1 MGICLN
7 SERLTHKITFFLIL
21 WLHHNKPYLRIS
33 PRTKAV
39 PT

>member
-1 MGICLN
+1 MNI
-7 SERLTHKITFFLIL
+7 EHLTNKIAFFLIL
-21 WLHHNKPYLRIS
+21 LLHPNKPYSNIS